1 MVNLHLRKQQ
11 CVGALTILAVRS
23 QVMGGTQS
31 FSVRIRRASAA
42 LSEGLA
48 RELAAQRGPTQGRVK
63 VRDREPSGSAK
74 TPV

>member
-1 MVNLHLRKQQ
+1 
-11 CVGALTILAVRS
+11 
-23 QVMGGTQS
+23 MGGTQS

-42 LSEGLA
+42 LSEGLS

-63 VRDREPSGSAK
+63 VRDREPRGSAK